1 MRRSTRTRTRTRATS
16 PGPGADPSRRRRPVA
31 VAITGGI
38 GAGKSELLRAFARHG
53 AATISSDEIVH
64 ALIREDD
71 AVKRALV
78 EHFGERI
85 LGPDGVIDRARVG
98 EIVFSDRAELEWL
111 EALLHPL
118 ASAAYLAWRDGLA
131 ALPDPPAVCVTE
143 VPLLYETGAE
153 ARFDVVVAVTAPRD
167 VRISRVVRPDL
178 ELRER
183 RLLPDEEK
191 MRRAD
196 FALVNDGSLRELDA
210 FAARV
215 MAELTR

>member
-1 MRRSTRTRTRTRATS
+1 
-16 PGPGADPSRRRRPVA
+16 
-31 VAITGGI
+31 
-38 GAGKSELLRAFARHG
+38 
-53 AATISSDEIVH
+53 
-64 ALIREDD
+64 
-71 AVKRALV
+71 
-78 EHFGERI
+78 
-85 LGPDGVIDRARVG
+85 
-98 EIVFSDRAELEWL
+98 
-111 EALLHPL
+111 
-118 ASAAYLAWRDGLA
+118 
-131 ALPDPPAVCVTE
+131 